1 MRPFLYLILFM
12 KCQNL
17 LKKNKR

>member
-1 MRPFLYLILFM
+1 M

-17 LKKNKR
+17 LKMNKRSRWCI